1 MKRYSVEEL
10 IDVLIRKDEYEK
22 PAVNYANDELARR
35 NLNQTEI
42 DALFQMRRKIYEEI
56 ISKSTASLSIGWKL
70 LYILFPVIIPI
81 YVVAPF
87 LIRHLL
93 PHPPSFIYLREGGF
107 NRKASQACW
116 YTFLGVLFWLSVIYL
131 WFALNSH

>member
-1 MKRYSVEEL
+1 MNKELFDAMKRYSVEEL

-93 PHPPSFIYLREGGF
+93 PHPPVLYTCGRAALTGKPHKLVGILSWVCYFG
-107 NRKASQACW
+107 SQ
-116 YTFLGVLFWLSVIYL
+116 
-131 WFALNSH
+131 